1 MGNGCE
7 KIRMVSTCLLGME
20 GPVAA
25 ELKSFEAEEVS
36 AQDGRVF
43 FTGGPKIL
51 ARANLCS
58 RFGERILIVMDQF
71 PARTF
76 DELFEGVKASKR
88 FRGTLDRKAGRVSG
102 QRA

>member
-1 MGNGCE
+1 MPLSFLLAVWYTGTADKHGNEEKSMENGCE

-43 FTGGPKIL
+43 F
-51 ARANLCS
+51 
-58 RFGERILIVMDQF
+58 
-71 PARTF
+71 
-76 DELFEGVKASKR
+76 
-88 FRGTLDRKAGRVSG
+88 AGRRCWQEPISAHGLESG
-102 QRA
+102 F